1 MKIKCSFEIN
11 KNNLTHLKNVSYY
24 NHNYYHIDVARH
36 GDLILPEKCDTLYE
50 EAEDDTYATYYSL
63 GWFEDGKFVAA
74 WTWLEDHY
82 FDI

>member
-11 KNNLTHLKNVSYY
+11 KDAITYIPEKSYY
-24 NHNYYHIDVARH
+24 NHCYYHIDVARH
-36 GDLILPEKCDTLYE
+36 GDLILPEKCNILYE
-50 EAEDDTYATYYSL
+50 ECEDDTYATYYSL
-63 GWFEDGKFVAA
+63 GWFEGEEFVAA

>member
-11 KNNLTHLKNVSYY
+11 KDAIIYIPEKSHY
-24 NHNYYHIDVARH
+24 NHCYYHIDVARH

-63 GWFEDGKFVAA
+63 GWFEGEEFVAA

-82 FDI
+82 FEI